1 MMVSKIR
8 SERQRRC
15 CTPGAMDDETA
26 AMRRRIAEAHHVQ
39 KRLTQMQDRIR
50 KQHDRL
56 EHVIRGF
63 DEEDRPQPEDLQDRL
78 ARLRRDS
85 GGGRSRA

>member
-1 MMVSKIR
+1 
-8 SERQRRC
+8 
-15 CTPGAMDDETA
+15 MDEETA
-26 AMRRRIAEAHHVQ
+26 AIRRRIAEARRVQ

-50 KQHDRL
+50 QQHERL

-63 DEEDRPQPEDLQDRL
+63 DDEDRPQPEDLHARL

-85 GGGRSRA
+85 GEGRSRA

>member
-1 MMVSKIR
+1 
-8 SERQRRC
+8 
-15 CTPGAMDDETA
+15 MDEDTA
-26 AMRRRIAEAHHVQ
+26 AMRRRIAEARNVQ

-63 DEEDRPQPEDLQDRL
+63 DEEDRPQPEDLHDRL
-78 ARLRRDS
+78 ERLRRDS
-85 GGGRSRA
+85 GQTRSRA